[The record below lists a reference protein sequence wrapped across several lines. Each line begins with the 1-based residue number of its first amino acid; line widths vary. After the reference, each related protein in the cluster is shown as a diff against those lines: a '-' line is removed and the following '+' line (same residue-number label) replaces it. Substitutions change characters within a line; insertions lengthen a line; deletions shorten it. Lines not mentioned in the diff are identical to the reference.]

1 MAGKTKQEGINSQLA
16 IVMKSGKTSLG
27 YKSVLTAMR
36 NGKSK
41 AIILSNNLPV
51 LRKSQLEYYAV
62 LANVKTITYGG
73 NNSELGTAC
82 GKLFRVSC
90 IAINDAGDS
99 DILADEKSQ

>member
-27 YKSVLTAMR
+27 YKSVLTAVR

-41 AIILSNNLPV
+41 ALILSNNLPI

-62 LANVKTITYGG
+62 LANVKTISYGG

-90 IAINDAGDS
+90 ISINDAGDS
-99 DILADEKSQ
+99 DILAEDKN

>member
-27 YKSVLTAMR
+27 YKSVLNAIR

-41 AIILSNNLPV
+41 AIILSNNLPI
-51 LRKSQLEYYAV
+51 LRKSQLEYYSV
-62 LANVKTITYGG
+62 LAGVKTVTYAG

-90 IAINDAGDS
+90 LAINDAGDS
-99 DILADEKSQ
+99 DILTDDKN